1 MWGPGATPS
10 PQGCRAP
17 APEPSNG
24 EQAGQH
30 TTYPELLEL
39 GPGQGG
45 GEGAPRKTPH
55 PTPCRPWSW
64 AKSLRVCVTSAKS
77 HILSGLLTIPHLS
90 KSHLGLRDRGLRAAG
105 RGPTLK
111 ELCTRVSS
119 RSMTTQILSE
129 SWALASGSRYWTGV
143 CCGDKG
149 GAGYCHL
156 SQAPVIF
163 PTPALFLESP
173 KDRVGT
179 PAPSQLCPCQPW
191 SLGVGCLA
199 LRASLPDLGNQRRG
213 KPPLLKGKFR
223 ILGAGGP

>member
-1 MWGPGATPS
+1 MPTLPPPPHPQPLTWWTTPS
-10 PQGCRAP
+10 ISTGMMKSALFTGCRGKRAAGAGARP
-17 APEPSNG
+17 AR
-24 EQAGQH
+24 
-30 TTYPELLEL
+30 TTL
-39 GPGQGG
+39 PGQ
-45 GEGAPRKTPH
+45 A
-55 PTPCRPWSW
+55 
-64 AKSLRVCVTSAKS
+64 RVCVTSAKS

-119 RSMTTQILSE
+119 RSMTTHILSE

-156 SQAPVIF
+156 SQAPVIS

-173 KDRVGT
+173 KDRVET

-199 LRASLPDLGNQRRG
+199 LGASLPDLGNQRRG